1 MVHPPFGLMMRL
13 ARIIGRVRLATG
25 GAAKGGMMKGDRR
38 SEKKERKVE
47 MRNKKRVD

>member
-25 GAAKGGMMKGDRR
+25 GAAKGGMMLI
-38 SEKKERKVE
+38 
-47 MRNKKRVD
+47 